1 MAYNLVTSVI
11 KAKSGEPPGK
21 LGCRRSR
28 QKKKKGSQTLT
39 PLPTNVMMMI
49 NELVRFLAADL
60 KNYVQSLYHVRQPQ
74 E

>member
-1 MAYNLVTSVI
+1 MENRLENWVVVVVV
-11 KAKSGEPPGK
+11 KRKKS
-21 LGCRRSR
+21 
-28 QKKKKGSQTLT
+28 SQTLT